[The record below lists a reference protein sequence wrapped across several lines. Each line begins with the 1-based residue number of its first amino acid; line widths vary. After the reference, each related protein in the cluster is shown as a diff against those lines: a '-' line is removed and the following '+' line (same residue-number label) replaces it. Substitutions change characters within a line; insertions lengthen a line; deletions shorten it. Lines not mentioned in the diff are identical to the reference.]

1 VHLDIQEMTTAPQ
14 IAALHEKTI
23 DIGLLREPP
32 PATKQTSASRRYSA
46 NPSWPYC
53 RLPTPWPP
61 ANRAARTVGRLTLR
75 APAPRGRPA
84 TLRLDHQPVYHSR
97 LHTPG
102 SPARGGVAD
111 RVCPRGYRSGH
122 IPAPASIRRIRLKG
136 VAFRRIEPSTARTR
150 VAVAWRKNDQ
160 NPLVTNLLATVSQ
173 DPPDRPRGQR
183 PRV

>member
-111 RVCPRGYRSGH
+111 RVRPRGNRSGH
-122 IPAPASIRRIRLKG
+122 IPGPGEHPAHPPQRRRLPQDR
-136 VAFRRIEPSTARTR
+136 AQHRPHTSRRRL
-150 VAVAWRKNDQ
+150 RKNDQ

>member
-61 ANRAARTVGRLTLR
+61 GQPCSSHSWPTHPSCSCPARSARNSTTR
-75 APAPRGRPA
+75 
-84 TLRLDHQPVYHSR
+84 
-97 LHTPG
+97 
-102 SPARGGVAD
+102 SPACVPQQASH
-111 RVCPRGYRSGH
+111 PR
-122 IPAPASIRRIRLKG
+122 
-136 VAFRRIEPSTARTR
+136 
-150 VAVAWRKNDQ
+150 
-160 NPLVTNLLATVSQ
+160 
-173 DPPDRPRGQR
+173 
-183 PRV
+183 